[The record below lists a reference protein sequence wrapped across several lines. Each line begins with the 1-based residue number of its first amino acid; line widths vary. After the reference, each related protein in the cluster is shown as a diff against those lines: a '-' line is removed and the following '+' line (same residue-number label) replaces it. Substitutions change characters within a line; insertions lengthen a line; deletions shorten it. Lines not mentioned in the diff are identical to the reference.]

1 MVNASKRSDSTYI
14 NALNQTMSTADKVD
28 SWFTSTPAAPS
39 QSSTSR
45 PNTRDTAMSSL
56 ASDQSQ
62 LLNHKVRHEYIE
74 PCVTSASKQAPFLD
88 STLGSQ
94 GQLLLTQMDGGTEVP
109 GPSAA
114 GRCEL
119 STSRLG
125 TRDLFF
131 DSVPN
136 GPNRLPTS
144 RWDTKAPALVT
155 WDSARGQGPEPPWND
170 TETTYGIGKH
180 PSILENMQGLT
191 SHSGKI
197 PGQSPPAV
205 VTTDTKV
212 IHS

>member
-1 MVNASKRSDSTYI
+1 MVNANKHPDLTSIS
-14 NALNQTMSTADKVD
+14 ALIQTMSPVDKVD
-28 SWFTSTPAAPS
+28 SWFASTPAAPS

-62 LLNHKVRHEYIE
+62 LLNQDVRHASFE
-74 PCVTSASKQAPFLD
+74 PYATGVSTQVPFPD

-94 GQLLLTQMDGGTEVP
+94 SQLLLTQMDGGTEIP

-114 GRCEL
+114 VRRDL
-119 STSRLG
+119 STS
-125 TRDLFF
+125 TRDPFF
-131 DSVPN
+131 DSVPK
-136 GPNRLPTS
+136 GPSRPPTS

-155 WDSARGQGPEPPWND
+155 WESARGQGPAPPWNEA
-170 TETTYGIGKH
+170 ETPHGLGTH
-180 PSILENMQGLT
+180 PSTRENMQGLT
-191 SHSGKI
+191 SCSRNG
-197 PGQSPPAV
+197 PEQSSPAV